1 MLSTSSL
8 TLPVANPPNDLESEF
23 VVAYVLLALLKLL
36 LLPLAEVIE
45 VNSSA
50 AYPNAS
56 LFWYEDP
63 GLFE

>member
-56 LFWYEDP
+56 LF
-63 GLFE
+63 